1 MSKQMIVI
9 AVVGLKGG
17 VGKTT
22 TATNLAYLLATE
34 KEKRVLV
41 VDADCQGNSSFVF
54 GRYQSGQIGM
64 ASLMSVYLDNIQNY
78 DVHDYIRSTCYGV
91 DIIPADGYLMH
102 TNGRLMTD
110 TEHNQTDILSNA
122 LEQVKGEY
130 DFCIIDCG
138 LQMDMTVVNA
148 ILAADIV
155 VNPIRIGGFELAS
168 LEELANQIEDM
179 RALKDS
185 IKVVS
190 LITMFA
196 SNKTNRDIE
205 DWLFHQPRF
214 EVFRTHIRN
223 SAVITKHS
231 LAEGPVISK
240 SKHSNP
246 AKDYRA
252 VVCELLERLGGSV

>member
-1 MSKQMIVI
+1 MEKRMIVI
-9 AVVGLKGG
+9 AVVALKGG

-22 TATNLAYLLATE
+22 TATNLAWLLE
-34 KEKRVLV
+34 KEHGKKVLV
-41 VDADCQGNSSFVF
+41 VDADCQGNSSYVF
-54 GRYQSGQIGM
+54 GKYVSGQIGM
-64 ASLMSVYLDNIQNY
+64 ASLMSVHLDKISNY
-78 DVHDYIRSTCYGV
+78 DVHDYIRHTDCGV

-110 TEHNQTDILSNA
+110 TENNQTDVLSNA
-122 LEQVKGEY
+122 LDQVKGEY

-155 VNPIRIGGFELAS
+155 INPIRIGGFELAS

-185 IKVVS
+185 IRLIS
-190 LITMFA
+190 LITMF
-196 SNKTNRDIE
+196 SNNKANRDIE
-205 DWLFHQPRF
+205 DWLLHQPRF
-214 EVFRTHIRN
+214 EFFMTHIRN
-223 SAVITKHS
+223 SAVVTKYS
-231 LAEGPVISK
+231 LSDGPVVSK

-252 VVCELLERLGGSV
+252 VLHELIERLGVE